1 MSTDRMRTDRSGMT
15 AGVATPAR
23 PPVPRPGARPSA
35 ASVRSTAM
43 LLLNEELARAR
54 TRELEAE
61 AARARL
67 VVRVRAA
74 RRWQRRA
81 ESAARRARLAA
92 AAIV

>member
-43 LLLNEELARAR
+43 LLLNEELARTNA
-54 TRELEAE
+54 
-61 AARARL
+61 
-67 VVRVRAA
+67 
-74 RRWQRRA
+74 
-81 ESAARRARLAA
+81 
-92 AAIV
+92 